1 LKIMSSANM
10 NGMRP
15 DFSRPQ
21 GWTLDRGE
29 KNSIFYRWTWV
40 RSHLGVNEVCKC
52 SPLGARYHK
61 LVPKFTHMK
70 SKTLCWKRGLR
81 FHSQSFNVCKNL
93 LITFRRCDQ

>member
-29 KNSIFYRWTWV
+29 KNLNLLSVNLSAFTPRGE
-40 RSHLGVNEVCKC
+40 RSVQMFPPRGQISQTGTKVHSYEEQNSVLKKGP
-52 SPLGARYHK
+52 SFSQ
-61 LVPKFTHMK
+61 PKF
-70 SKTLCWKRGLR
+70 
-81 FHSQSFNVCKNL
+81 
-93 LITFRRCDQ
+93 